1 MNNAKDNLGEVLTA
15 GLIFIITAM
24 FFYQSLQLEGI
35 FQKMPNGPGTFP
47 QIMTAFVLIL
57 VSCELVKL
65 CRENS
70 KFGNLRVLIADIF
83 PQKVIILIG
92 LVTMYALVL
101 EKFHFNI
108 STFLFLWIGMYA
120 FDSKRP
126 IHKLIISI
134 VVLCA
139 ILLIFKIVF
148 MVLLP

>member
-24 FFYQSLQLEGI
+24 FFYQSLQLNGI

-47 QIMTAFVLIL
+47 QIMTTLVLIL
-57 VSCELVKL
+57 ASSELVKL

-83 PQKVIILIG
+83 PKKVILLIG
-92 LVTMYALVL
+92 LVVMYALVL
-101 EKFHFNI
+101 EKFHFTI

-120 FDSKRP
+120 FDSKQP
-126 IHKLIISI
+126 IRKLIISI
-134 VVLCA
+134 VVLGA